1 MFVWK
6 KSEKRGMERS
16 EEERNGKERR
26 REKMENERIR
36 KSVSI
41 LFLV

>member
-1 MFVWK
+1 
-6 KSEKRGMERS
+6 MERS